1 MRLTFKLSLL
11 LLVAS
16 CFTPGQDRREK
27 LFIESVVS
35 HLRGGRCVKWS
46 HGPLYCW
53 GKYAGLPTAEFS
65 SDPYPHSPK
74 PVTLQGFNTADIVQM
89 AATEQTLCA
98 RLTHG
103 GLQCWGGGI
112 VPGGKEFYELGRGFL
127 ASPLY
132 TPIPKPVVGLGG
144 VGTTL
149 NEVSSI
155 AAGNGT
161 FCAVFGNQGEV
172 ACWGNSGEQYRLGVD
187 PIQPVGGRLM
197 TMSGS
202 PAIVNG
208 GSPTPLAVEAPD
220 RPTGGS
226 RKKLRGAA
234 RLISAW
240 VVLMRDGTLVT
251 WSHGFTSPGSY
262 LGRDNTDIPPTVAPG
277 RVKTPG
283 GDGFLSDVRTASASP
298 RHTCAALGKA
308 AVVYCWGE
316 NTEGEVGSGNHVRAS
331 LPVKVVPPAGSGS
344 LGRVLGIITPEDR
357 TCVINAQLEVFCWG
371 SNTSPDDIYQLGHVG
386 GILRPTRVFPN
397 ALVIDLYGAGHSL
410 CLNYVGNLKCVG
422 SNMPLRADASNNLGI
437 GIAGALT
444 KAKLGFGNGD
454 EIYGNDPTE
463 TLANAT
469 CARTL
474 ALTLVK
480 KKWFFVVFQQFTGS
494 VFAPKGW
501 WHLSRLK
508 NGGMWVCAFS
518 FTWLYTS
525 HKALFEGIRWNSKA
539 FEPPNI
545 KP

>member
-251 WSHGFTSPGSY
+251 WSNGFGNELHNHLGHY
-262 LGRDNTDIPPTVAPG
+262 LGRDKHGIDAMVEPG
-277 RVKTPG
+277 RVLNPVG
-283 GDGFLSDVRTASASP
+283 MGGFLSDVRLASASP
-298 RHTCAALGKA
+298 MHTCAAIGEA
-308 AVVYCWGE
+308 TTMYCWGK
-316 NTEGEVGSGNHVRAS
+316 NSTGQVGNGSSS
-331 LPVKVVPPAGSGS
+331 LRTNGSNDAAAYAPRPVKVLPPTGTATS
-344 LGRVLGIITPEDR
+344 LGRILGIITPWFR
-357 TCVINAQLEVFCWG
+357 TCVINVQLEVFCWG
-371 SNTSPDDIYQLGHVG
+371 TNKTPHDIYQLGNTDR
-386 GILRPTRVFPN
+386 ILRPIRVFSTARVL
-397 ALVIDLYGAGHSL
+397 ALYVRRDSL
-410 CLNYVGNLKCVG
+410 CLHYVSNLKCVG
-422 SNMPLRADASNNLGI
+422 LNEGRSNLGI
-437 GIAGALT
+437 GIVGDLNL
-444 KAKLGFGNGD
+444 KNRLGFGNND
-454 EIYGNDPTE
+454 DFYGNHDEE

-469 CARTL
+469 FL
-474 ALTLVK
+474 EFPGV
-480 KKWFFVVFQQFTGS
+480 
-494 VFAPKGW
+494 P
-501 WHLSRLK
+501 
-508 NGGMWVCAFS
+508 
-518 FTWLYTS
+518 
-525 HKALFEGIRWNSKA
+525 E
-539 FEPPNI
+539 
-545 KP
+545 